1 MAREEPLQIADS
13 EGCAARRVLFFTIL
27 GTGWG
32 LLLGL
37 NAFAQASGPTTIA
50 SIGTG
55 GAITGHVR
63 GPGGVAIPGA
73 TVELIETQTGERK
86 QTWSDES
93 GNYTLT
99 GVNPGTYK
107 LQVSLVGFR
116 TDVRQPVPVV
126 AGKALQVNVA
136 LVMALPEDA
145 AAGQQ
150 QRSGRPNLASLPPE
164 VRWKVQ
170 EIPGVKDAKVEIVW
184 DPPWTKERMSE
195 AARLQLGIFD

>member
-55 GAITGHVR
+55 GAITGRVR

-116 TDVRQPVPVV
+116 TDVRHPVPVV
-126 AGKALQVNVA
+126 AGKALQVSVA

-145 AAGQQ
+145 AAGQENKIVIFLLLFDGSKDTSF
-150 QRSGRPNLASLPPE
+150 RSATELFFSSLLRFSCNHLHPSE
-164 VRWKVQ
+164 SLSVQ
-170 EIPGVKDAKVEIVW
+170 ED
-184 DPPWTKERMSE
+184 
-195 AARLQLGIFD
+195 

>member
-1 MAREEPLQIADS
+1 
-13 EGCAARRVLFFTIL
+13 
-27 GTGWG
+27 
-32 LLLGL
+32 
-37 NAFAQASGPTTIA
+37 
-50 SIGTG
+50 
-55 GAITGHVR
+55 
-63 GPGGVAIPGA
+63 AIPGA

-126 AGKALQVNVA
+126 AGKALQVKVA

-145 AAGQQ
+145 AAGQE
-150 QRSGRPNLASLPPE
+150 QRSGRPTLPPLPPE
-164 VRWKVQ
+164 VRRRL
-170 EIPGVKDAKVEIVW
+170 PNT
-184 DPPWTKERMSE
+184 PPPNAEGGGAEADLPAPNGAERGGFSE
-195 AARLQLGIFD
+195 NGART